1 MKTNGGPQ
9 KVVSLSLRNWNLW
22 TSDAITSNFQAMV
35 LDAHLSIE
43 ELHRDVDFAGRCH
56 LSPCPLFFFP
66 SNAFLA
72 SRQVVTHIQSR
83 QTVELYF
90 TCRAVTLSKATK
102 VPVVDQYAVQKL
114 SQQENRKTKKQTKN
128 NTAKTG
134 KTLSPCPLELNGILQ
149 TPWYQRTLRFFED
162 GDFLQIYTSTML
174 HTELATR
181 VTASHRLPGPPHR
194 GELPI
199 AFASDA
205 INRLSLHGFS
215 AQPIGD
221 AAQHFQLCLTA
232 WARDIYIRTNMQE
245 VTVDEILLFLPEE
258 DNVNFYAAQI
268 LTPMDALDLY
278 YMITEHLLHSTE
290 DDWKLGGHHTSC
302 DSFAPT
308 RSTVPG
314 VRQRHHFDPWDPTV
328 LTLTTGALSIC
339 RTGFRKISA
348 SSILFEIPFTAAYS
362 CSAVPNLRRCRTL
375 LRIWMHHLCGWKSL
389 PHGCSCPT

>member
-1 MKTNGGPQ
+1 M
-9 KVVSLSLRNWNLW
+9 
-22 TSDAITSNFQAMV
+22 
-35 LDAHLSIE
+35 
-43 ELHRDVDFAGRCH
+43 
-56 LSPCPLFFFP
+56 
-66 SNAFLA
+66 
-72 SRQVVTHIQSR
+72 
-83 QTVELYF
+83 
-90 TCRAVTLSKATK
+90 
-102 VPVVDQYAVQKL
+102 
-114 SQQENRKTKKQTKN
+114 
-128 NTAKTG
+128 
-134 KTLSPCPLELNGILQ
+134 
-149 TPWYQRTLRFFED
+149 LRFFED

-232 WARDIYIRTNMQE
+232 WARDVYIRTNMQE

-290 DDWKLGGHHTSC
+290 DDWKLVGITQVATTSLQP
-302 DSFAPT
+302 DQ
-308 RSTVPG
+308 RYLG

-328 LTLTTGALSIC
+328 LTLTTVHFPSAGRVQEDISKLNTIRDSFHRSLQLHCSEFGCTIFVDGRACLTDVLALHERSYLQIFVGPEEDEPERPCEIAELEPTSKRPGTEDPAPSWTPTQLDTPCPSAMIQSMNTDLAISQSLGTRLGLGFGAA
-339 RTGFRKISA
+339 T
-348 SSILFEIPFTAAYS
+348 
-362 CSAVPNLRRCRTL
+362 
-375 LRIWMHHLCGWKSL
+375 
-389 PHGCSCPT
+389 

>member
-1 MKTNGGPQ
+1 MPT
-9 KVVSLSLRNWNLW
+9 
-22 TSDAITSNFQAMV
+22 
-35 LDAHLSIE
+35 
-43 ELHRDVDFAGRCH
+43 
-56 LSPCPLFFFP
+56 LFFSVQRLLGF
-66 SNAFLA
+66 
-72 SRQVVTHIQSR
+72 RQVVTHIQSR

-128 NTAKTG
+128 NTG

-232 WARDIYIRTNMQE
+232 WARDVYIRTNMQE

-290 DDWKLGGHHTSC
+290 DDWKLVGITQVATASLQP
-302 DSFAPT
+302 DQ
-308 RSTVPG
+308 RYLG

-328 LTLTTGALSIC
+328 LTLTTVHFPSAGRVQEDISKLNTIRDSFHRSLQLHCSEFGCTIFVDGRACLTDVLALHERSYLQIFVGPEEDEPEHPC
-339 RTGFRKISA
+339 EMQN
-348 SSILFEIPFTAAYS
+348 LNLH
-362 CSAVPNLRRCRTL
+362 PNDPE
-375 LRIWMHHLCGWKSL
+375 LRIQHRRGLQHSWTHLAL
-389 PHGCSCPT
+389 QQ

>member
-1 MKTNGGPQ
+1 MPT
-9 KVVSLSLRNWNLW
+9 
-22 TSDAITSNFQAMV
+22 
-35 LDAHLSIE
+35 
-43 ELHRDVDFAGRCH
+43 
-56 LSPCPLFFFP
+56 LFFSVQRLLGF
-66 SNAFLA
+66 
-72 SRQVVTHIQSR
+72 RQVVTHIQSR

-128 NTAKTG
+128 NTG

-232 WARDIYIRTNMQE
+232 WARDVYIRTNMQE

-290 DDWKLGGHHTSC
+290 DDWKLVGVTQVATASLQP
-302 DSFAPT
+302 DQ
-308 RSTVPG
+308 RYLG

-328 LTLTTGALSIC
+328 LTLTTVHFPSAGRGSGRYQQAQYYSRFLSPQLTVARLYQTLGVAEHCSEFGCTIFVDGRACLTDVLALHERSYLQIFVGPEEDEPEHPC
-339 RTGFRKISA
+339 EMQN
-348 SSILFEIPFTAAYS
+348 LNLH
-362 CSAVPNLRRCRTL
+362 PNDPE
-375 LRIWMHHLCGWKSL
+375 LRIQHRRGLQHSWTHLAL
-389 PHGCSCPT
+389 QQ